1 MKYSN
6 YIYTLI
12 VSLVIGFFYNRY
24 KRFEDV
30 DEEKASYAMVQK
42 YNMKYYNYDIVKM
55 ISSNKYIHS
64 MST

>member
-42 YNMKYYNYDIVKM
+42 YLINNSTST
-55 ISSNKYIHS
+55 SSINKIC
-64 MST
+64 